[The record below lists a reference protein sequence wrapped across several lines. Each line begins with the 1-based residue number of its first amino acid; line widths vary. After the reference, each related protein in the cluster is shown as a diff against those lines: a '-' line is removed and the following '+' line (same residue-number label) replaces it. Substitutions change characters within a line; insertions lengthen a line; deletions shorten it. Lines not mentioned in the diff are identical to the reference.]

1 MASGIPYM
9 WPCAFHQKAKAPLAA
24 ACSKADGEMNS
35 LSSKIEGGR
44 VTTRAGKTTVA
55 SSRQA
60 ARGRGINVALAAPP
74 GPTTSTSSPGA
85 THFDR
90 VGHRRTDAARQLI

>member
-55 SSRQA
+55 SSRQRSEEPELQSQSNLVCRLLLEKKKEQ
-60 ARGRGINVALAAPP
+60 AR
-74 GPTTSTSSPGA
+74 
-85 THFDR
+85 
-90 VGHRRTDAARQLI
+90 DAARLLAQRPVQRRHGF